1 MVNIRNQSRFF
12 HAHWGKKATSSGI
25 IESIV
30 AVPDGFSMEGKNFIA
45 LWKDDNPVA
54 VLDFLVGYPNPN
66 CLWVGLL
73 LVHGLQKGK
82 SIGTEIVNAVITTTK
97 TAGMKDITLGVIA
110 TNTRGIDFWRKI
122 GFVQTGVSNT
132 TLRGEDLEILIFKRT
147 A

>member
-1 MVNIRNQSRFF
+1 
-12 HAHWGKKATSSGI
+12 
-25 IESIV
+25 
-30 AVPDGFSMEGKNFIA
+30 MEGKNFIA